1 MFSLEEKLNT
11 YINELAP
18 WEKKKEHYRDI
29 QLGQDVRTQMI
40 EIKTQATKMITSQ
53 IASTNATIASKN
65 FSTDTINEFA
75 YDVEDIGNGILG
87 IKAAFEW
94 GISDVVWQIEQ
105 DSVRLKDI
113 LKTLYRSFDN
123 RTIELR
129 LETSEDYGKGLIN
142 QALANYLTLSRVNEY
157 DFSVHMSIG
166 IIYLFHEANKE
177 KALDSFDKAIIY
189 AEKQS
194 AAYYKNYAL
203 LYKALV
209 KRDYGLIEEAEELT
223 NQAVNTK
230 PNLAEAIYQNAQYN
244 ALLNKQDKVI
254 QLLKKVID
262 SDIVYC
268 LKINNEQ
275 DFDGMRP
282 QINKLLEEV
291 RDERN
296 GIVKH
301 RQAMLEEKVSSLD
314 STISHI
320 TGAGYS
326 IPKECNIKSLKEK
339 NIEIVIIIA
348 NNSIFDARVADLVFS
363 QWNKWLQYNGA
374 KLKDKCKE
382 IRNDLENEIYE
393 INNKLSKVKKKGNFL
408 YFFIYLFA
416 GQIVTIPIGLSMGSL
431 TGVYIAEVALLALCL
446 YGNIIL
452 PRSKW
457 EKVQNFLQEKKGEL
471 DQITKRIDST
481 D

>member
-1 MFSLEEKLNT
+1 LEEELNT
-11 YINELAP
+11 YIDELAP

-29 QLGQDVRTQMI
+29 QLGQDVRTQKTD
-40 EIKTQATKMITSQ
+40 IKNQATKMITSQ
-53 IASTNATIASKN
+53 IASTNVTIASKN
-65 FSTDTINEFA
+65 FSTDTINELT

-87 IKAAFEW
+87 MKVAFEW

-113 LKTLYRSFDN
+113 LKTLYRSFDK

-129 LETSEDYGKGLIN
+129 LETSEEYGKGLIN

-177 KALDSFDKAIIY
+177 KALDFFNKAIIY

-223 NQAVNTK
+223 SRAVNTK
-230 PNLAEAIYQNAQYN
+230 PNLVEAIYQNAQYN

-254 QLLKKVID
+254 PLLKKVID

-268 LKINNEQ
+268 LKINNEP

-282 QINKLLEEV
+282 QINKLFEEV
-291 RDERN
+291 RDE
-296 GIVKH
+296 GIKELNADK
-301 RQAMLEEKVSSLD
+301 Q
-314 STISHI
+314 
-320 TGAGYS
+320 YS
-326 IPKECNIKSLKEK
+326 
-339 NIEIVIIIA
+339 
-348 NNSIFDARVADLVFS
+348 
-363 QWNKWLQYNGA
+363 
-374 KLKDKCKE
+374 
-382 IRNDLENEIYE
+382 
-393 INNKLSKVKKKGNFL
+393 KKK
-408 YFFIYLFA
+408 YL
-416 GQIVTIPIGLSMGSL
+416 L
-431 TGVYIAEVALLALCL
+431 
-446 YGNIIL
+446 
-452 PRSKW
+452 
-457 EKVQNFLQEKKGEL
+457 
-471 DQITKRIDST
+471 
-481 D
+481 

>member
-1 MFSLEEKLNT
+1 M
-11 YINELAP
+11 
-18 WEKKKEHYRDI
+18 
-29 QLGQDVRTQMI
+29 
-40 EIKTQATKMITSQ
+40 
-53 IASTNATIASKN
+53 
-65 FSTDTINEFA
+65 
-75 YDVEDIGNGILG
+75 EDIGNGILG

-113 LKTLYRSFDN
+113 LKTLYRSFDK

-129 LETSEDYGKGLIN
+129 LETSEEYGKGLIN

-223 NQAVNTK
+223 SRAVNTK
-230 PNLAEAIYQNAQYN
+230 PNLVEAIYQNAQYN
-244 ALLNKQDKVI
+244 ALLNKQDKAI

-268 LKINNEQ
+268 LKINNEP

-282 QINKLLEEV
+282 QINKLFEEV

-296 GIVKH
+296 KRVKH
-301 RQAMLEEKVSSLD
+301 RQAILEEKVSSLD

-320 TGAGYS
+320 IGAGYS
-326 IPKECNIKSLKEK
+326 IPKECNTKSLKEK

-348 NNSIFDARVADLVFS
+348 NNSIFDARVAVLVFS
-363 QWNKWLQYNGA
+363 QWNKRLQHNGA
-374 KLKDKCKE
+374 KLKDKCEE
-382 IRNDLENEIYE
+382 IRRDLENEIYK
-393 INNKLSKVKKKGNFL
+393 INNDLSKVKKKGNFL

-416 GQIVTIPIGLSMGSL
+416 GQIVTIPIGLSMESL
-431 TGVYIAEVALLALCL
+431 SGVYIAEVALLALCM

-457 EKVQNFLQEKKGEL
+457 EKVQNFLQEKKDKL
-471 DQITKRIDST
+471 DQITERIDSIGV
-481 D
+481 

>member
-1 MFSLEEKLNT
+1 MEEKLNT
-11 YINELAP
+11 YIDELAP

-29 QLGQDVRTQMI
+29 QLGQDVRTQKAD
-40 EIKTQATKMITSQ
+40 IKNQATKMITSQ

-65 FSTDTINEFA
+65 LIIDTINELA
-75 YDVEDIGNGILG
+75 YDVEDIGNGIFG

-113 LKTLYRSFDN
+113 LKLLYTSSDK
-123 RTIELR
+123 RTRKLR
-129 LETSEDYGKGLIN
+129 LETSEEYGNGQIN
-142 QALANYLTLSRVNEY
+142 QALANYLTLSRENEY

-177 KALDSFDKAIIY
+177 KALDFFDKAITY
-189 AEKQS
+189 AGKQS

-223 NQAVNTK
+223 SQAVNTK
-230 PNLAEAIYQNAQYN
+230 PNLAEATYQNAQYN
-244 ALLNKQDKVI
+244 ALLNKQDKAI
-254 QLLKKVID
+254 PLLKKVID

-275 DFDGMRP
+275 DFDGMRS
-282 QINKLLEEV
+282 QINKLFEEV

-296 GIVKH
+296 KSVKH
-301 RQAMLEEKVSSLD
+301 RQVILEEKVSSLD

-320 TGAGYS
+320 IGAGYS
-326 IPKECNIKSLKEK
+326 IPKECHIKSLKEK
-339 NIEIVIIIA
+339 NIEAVNIIA
-348 NNSIFDARVADLVFS
+348 NNSIFDVRVADLVLS
-363 QWNKWLQYNGA
+363 QLNKRLQHNGA
-374 KLKDKCKE
+374 KLKDKCEEIKE
-382 IRNDLENEIYE
+382 DLENEIHE
-393 INNKLSKVKKKGNFL
+393 TNSKLSEVKKKGSFL

-416 GQIVTIPIGLSMGSL
+416 GQIVAIPIGLSMESFSGI
-431 TGVYIAEVALLALCL
+431 YIAEVVLLALCL
-446 YGNIIL
+446 YWNIIL

-457 EKVQNFLQEKKGEL
+457 KKVHDLLQEKKDKL
-471 DQITKRIDST
+471 DQIVKRVDSID
-481 D
+481 